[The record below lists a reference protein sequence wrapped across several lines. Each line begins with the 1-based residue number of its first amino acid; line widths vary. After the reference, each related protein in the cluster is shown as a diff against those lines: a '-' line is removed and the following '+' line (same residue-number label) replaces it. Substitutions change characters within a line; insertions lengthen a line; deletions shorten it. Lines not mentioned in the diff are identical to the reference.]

1 MDLKVNASFNGE
13 EKELSGAGQDKYSTI
28 FKAPQ
33 SIFKTDETQSIYPL
47 EINATD
53 ESENIATITKNVAVN
68 TNAVFPIKFIA
79 TNENLE
85 EIGYIND
92 LDIDIDIGDTNDF
105 EITMKA
111 DEWDKDGLNF
121 KGYIVCPK
129 TEYGGRIG
137 IVNTKTSTN
146 EVVLSGISFRGLLTK
161 HIVVPPLNESHLI
174 LNGELNSLIKQI
186 IGERFNSLF
195 VVSNIDTGVT
205 VSNYQVDRYITV
217 YDCLVKLLSSKDYRL
232 QIEYI
237 NGVANESG
245 YVLLQAVP
253 IMDYSEQLE
262 YSQDN
267 NITFDITDNRQGIN
281 HLICGGKG
289 ENQDRE
295 IIHLYVQEDGTIGD
309 KQYYFGL
316 DERVEFYDYS
326 SAENT
331 EELRNSGIE
340 KLKELQNYKQIKINI
355 NNIDVEIGDIV
366 GGRDRITGI
375 TLKKP
380 IINKILTVKEGQTN
394 IQYKVKG
401 DD

>member
-1 MDLKVNASFNGE
+1 MDLKVNATFNGE
-13 EKELSGAGQDKYSTI
+13 EKELSSDGENTFEGQL
-28 FKAPQ
+28 KAP
-33 SIFKTDETQSIYPL
+33 SNLFKSEETESTYQL
-47 EINATD
+47 EIKATNLAGNNT
-53 ESENIATITKNVAVN
+53 SVTENVKVKNSN
-68 TNAVFPIKFIA
+68 IFPIEFII
-79 TNENLE
+79 TDRNLK
-85 EIGYIND
+85 EIGYIQG

-111 DEWDKDGLNF
+111 DEWDRDRFDF
-121 KGYIVCPK
+121 KKYIVCNK
-129 TEYGGRIG
+129 TEYGGEIG
-137 IVNTKTSTN
+137 VVNTRTSTN
-146 EVVLSGISFRGLLTK
+146 EVVLTGITFRGLLTK
-161 HIVVPPLNESHLI
+161 NVVVPPANQSHLI

-186 IGERFNSLF
+186 IGDKFDSLF
-195 VVSNIDTGVT
+195 VVSNANTGIT

-217 YDCLVKLLSSKDYRL
+217 YDCLVKLLESKNYRL
-232 QIEYI
+232 QIEYV
-237 NGVANESG
+237 NGQANESG
-245 YVLLQAVP
+245 YVQLSAVP
-253 IMDYSEQLE
+253 ITDYSEQLE

-267 NITFDITDNRQGIN
+267 NINFDITDNKQGIN

-295 IIHLYVQEDGTIGD
+295 IIHLYVDENGNIGD

-316 DERVEFYDYS
+316 DERVAFYDYS

-331 EELRNSGIE
+331 EELRNAGIE
-340 KLKELQNYKQIKINI
+340 KLKELQNYKEIKMTV

-375 TLKKP
+375 SLKKP
-380 IINKILTVKEGQTN
+380 IINKILTVKDGQLD